1 MAISG
6 AGAGINEL
14 TALAATSEMAP
25 TRKRGK
31 YVAIRKFCS
40 NTSGKEKRKN
50 KKMLTINLI
59 QLSSLSFLS
68 AQVYCGHN

>member
-1 MAISG
+1 MLTRVAGGMAISG

-31 YVAIRKFCS
+31 YVAIR
-40 NTSGKEKRKN
+40 E
-50 KKMLTINLI
+50 
-59 QLSSLSFLS
+59 S
-68 AQVYCGHN
+68 A